1 MFLTGNRIYHST
13 EYIRSV
19 WITCRDG
26 LFFCR
31 QLKNLQTSLPAVAQ
45 LVFFS
50 RRRTALLLPSRRG
63 VIERTY
69 FILRNRRIEVKKK
82 YRLMTQDNRHNRKSS
97 FTPSPAHTALRRTA
111 RVMAVIIGAVV
122 GLVLMVILKPICRGV
137 GWVISLISAVV
148 IIFWLIT
155 NF

>member
-1 MFLTGNRIYHST
+1 MDNVPGRAILLPTTEKSPDLASCGRSARI
-13 EYIRSV
+13 
-19 WITCRDG
+19 
-26 LFFCR
+26 F
-31 QLKNLQTSLPAVAQ
+31 QPPAN
-45 LVFFS
+45 S
-50 RRRTALLLPSRRG
+50 PLLPSRCG

>member
-1 MFLTGNRIYHST
+1 
-13 EYIRSV
+13 
-19 WITCRDG
+19 
-26 LFFCR
+26 
-31 QLKNLQTSLPAVAQ
+31 
-45 LVFFS
+45 
-50 RRRTALLLPSRRG
+50 
-63 VIERTY
+63 
-69 FILRNRRIEVKKK
+69 
-82 YRLMTQDNRHNRKSS
+82 MTQDNRHNRKSS
-97 FTPSPAHTALRRTA
+97 FTPSPARTALRRTA

>member
-1 MFLTGNRIYHST
+1 
-13 EYIRSV
+13 
-19 WITCRDG
+19 
-26 LFFCR
+26 
-31 QLKNLQTSLPAVAQ
+31 
-45 LVFFS
+45 
-50 RRRTALLLPSRRG
+50 
-63 VIERTY
+63 
-69 FILRNRRIEVKKK
+69 
-82 YRLMTQDNRHNRKSS
+82 MTQDNRHNRKSS
-97 FTPSPAHTALRRTA
+97 LTPSPAHTALRRTA

>member
-1 MFLTGNRIYHST
+1 
-13 EYIRSV
+13 
-19 WITCRDG
+19 
-26 LFFCR
+26 
-31 QLKNLQTSLPAVAQ
+31 
-45 LVFFS
+45 
-50 RRRTALLLPSRRG
+50 
-63 VIERTY
+63 
-69 FILRNRRIEVKKK
+69 
-82 YRLMTQDNRHNRKSS
+82 MTLNNRHIKKSS

-155 NF
+155 KF